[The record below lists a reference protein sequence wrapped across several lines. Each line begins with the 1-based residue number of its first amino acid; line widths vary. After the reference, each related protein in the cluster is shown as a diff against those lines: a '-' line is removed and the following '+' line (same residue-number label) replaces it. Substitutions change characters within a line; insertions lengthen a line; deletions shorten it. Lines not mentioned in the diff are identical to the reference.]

1 MRMCGGLLDQNPAPE
16 KMGLDWPREG
26 IMGVR
31 EVGESGGRVD
41 LRKGGD
47 VFARRKD
54 RLESGIGDSTLRLD
68 PNPCA

>member
-1 MRMCGGLLDQNPAPE
+1 
-16 KMGLDWPREG
+16 MGLDWTREG

-54 RLESGIGDSTLRLD
+54 RLESGIGDSVRLD